1 MTVHAFPSIRRHGCK
16 QLESHHTLHRKVVV
30 TAGQSLSQKSPAS
43 TQVGLSETE
52 RDGKRRTVWEEL
64 AHLTSGM
71 KQFEKHSQRTGE
83 ELKLLHAIAR
93 VAQERQ
99 DQDKIVRGMCGLFM
113 PCKKPITSGSHDP
126 GSLGGG
132 GLLSPVPTMAR
143 LIP

>member
-1 MTVHAFPSIRRHGCK
+1 MKEGMLRWCHYSLVLMTVFTILVLASYLTHRHRR
-16 QLESHHTLHRKVVV
+16 LLN
-30 TAGQSLSQKSPAS
+30 

-52 RDGKRRTVWEEL
+52 RDGKRMTVWEEL

-71 KQFEKHSQRTGE
+71 NQFEKHSQRTGE

-93 VAQERQ
+93 AAQARQ
-99 DQDKIVRGMCGLFM
+99 DQDKIVRSMCGLFM
-113 PCKKPITSGSHDP
+113 PCKKPITSGSRDL
-126 GSLGGG
+126 GSLGGGGG